1 MKFEQY
7 RGATSTVEF
16 AGKHFLID
24 PMFAPAFSYPQI
36 PFTKNCA
43 KGNPTV
49 DVPLDPIKLLNY
61 DALIVTHLHFDH
73 FDEDAIRVL
82 PKDRLTFVQS
92 LTNKSV
98 LEHYG
103 FTNVTMLSEEGTKY
117 GDIIL
122 YKTSCNHGSLDPM
135 SNDFYQKVGLDND
148 AMGVVFKSPEESKV
162 LYLVGDTVWYD
173 KVEDNILKYKP
184 DVIVVNAAG
193 AEFPENHPI
202 IMNVE
207 DVEKIC
213 RFASSSTIVASH
225 MDAVSHATVSRKDLQ
240 KLIEEK
246 HITNLLIPSDGQV
259 LSF

>member
-1 MKFEQY
+1 M
-7 RGATSTVEF
+7 ST
-16 AGKHFLID
+16 
-24 PMFAPAFSYPQI
+24 
-36 PFTKNCA
+36 
-43 KGNPTV
+43 
-49 DVPLDPIKLLNY
+49 
-61 DALIVTHLHFDH
+61 
-73 FDEDAIRVL
+73 
-82 PKDRLTFVQS
+82 
-92 LTNKSV
+92 
-98 LEHYG
+98 
-103 FTNVTMLSEEGTKY
+103 
-117 GDIIL
+117 
-122 YKTSCNHGSLDPM
+122 
-135 SNDFYQKVGLDND
+135 
-148 AMGVVFKSPEESKV
+148 
-162 LYLVGDTVWYD
+162 VGDTVWYD

-213 RFASSSTIVASH
+213 RFASSSAIVASH